1 MQSLT
6 TRLMKTAGQ
15 GTQRLAFTASSV
27 QERVAAANWILMC
40 QQKEVASRVTHWKPR
55 RTFRSSGV
63 PERDATA
70 KGLVTW

>member
-1 MQSLT
+1 VQSLT

-40 QQKEVASRVTHWKPR
+40 QQKEVASRVTSLEAETYLQIFR
-55 RTFRSSGV
+55 R
-63 PERDATA
+63 A
-70 KGLVTW
+70 